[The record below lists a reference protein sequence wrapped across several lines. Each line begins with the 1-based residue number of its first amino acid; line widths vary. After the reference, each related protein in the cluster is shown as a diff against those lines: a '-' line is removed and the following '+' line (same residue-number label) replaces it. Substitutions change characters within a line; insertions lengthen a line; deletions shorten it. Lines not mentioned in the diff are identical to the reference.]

1 MGEVWRG
8 RDTKLAR
15 DVALKILPE
24 LFAGDPDRLA
34 RFQREAQVLASLN
47 HPNIAAIY
55 GLEEGEIA
63 GGARYVRAL
72 VLELVE
78 GPTLADRIALGPVPI
93 EEALPAALQIA
104 EALEAAHAQGII
116 HRDLKPANVKV
127 KADGTVK
134 VLDFGLAKLN
144 DPNPPTDPNAPMAL
158 SLSPTMT
165 SPAMTRMGVIMGT
178 AAYMSPE
185 QARGARVD
193 SRSDVWAFGVVLYE
207 MLAGRQLFDG
217 ATVSD
222 TLAAVLRAD
231 PEWHRLPPG
240 LPPSLQR
247 LLERCLE
254 RNVKRRL
261 QHIGDARIEIEDLLS
276 GRGDSVASAVAPA
289 GSRRRG
295 VATTTVIALITAFV
309 AGALTWVLKP
319 ESTAGALRTSFVIS
333 TPDGET
339 LNSVVPIALSPD
351 GRQLVYGV
359 GLSGAGRLFHRSLDA
374 FESRPL
380 DVGDARSP
388 FFSPE
393 GDTVGFYSPVSSE
406 LRQLRLGGGSA
417 TRIVD
422 SSNNGA
428 DWGEDHT
435 LVFVERWGGPLRVL
449 RPGAPAAVDLTRVDV
464 GAKESAHLHPQVLPG
479 NRGVLFTV
487 WSGAPTWDEAQI
499 AVADLQTGR
508 HAVVLRGGTSA
519 RYASSGHL
527 VFWRGNAL
535 VAAPFDLGS
544 LKVTGEQATVV
555 PDVRLN
561 NAPGSADFVLSRT
574 GTLAYV
580 KGRVD
585 TFAES
590 FIVDRAGRQVARLDE
605 AESVGEPAFS
615 PDGARVALTLFRG
628 GAYGVGVYDLA
639 RRLLTP
645 VALTGD
651 NSAPAWMREGN
662 RVVFIS
668 NASGGYNY
676 YTAASDGSD
685 APQPIFSSEQSY
697 HGDPSAWS
705 PDGRHM
711 LYVRPSEKTGTDIWD
726 RPSGEKTEPQALLAT
741 ASNESSPVF
750 SPDGRYIAY
759 NSDESGKSEVY
770 VRPFPDVNAWRRKL
784 SPSGGRAARWNR
796 DGTEILY
803 LTGKG
808 LMKVPVPPARG
819 EAPPLFGE
827 ASLTLP
833 IEGINS
839 FDLSPDGKTI
849 AITRVPIEK
858 AAREIHVVVNWFD
871 ELRQLVPAR

>member
-47 HPNIAAIY
+47 HPHIAAIY

-63 GGARYVRAL
+63 EGAPYVRAL

-78 GPTLADRIALGPVPI
+78 GPTLADRIVQGPVPI
-93 EEALPAALQIA
+93 EEALPVALQIA

-116 HRDLKPANVKV
+116 HRDLKPANIKV
-127 KADGTVK
+127 KADGMVK

-144 DPNPPTDPNAPMAL
+144 DPNLADSNNPMAL

-185 QARGARVD
+185 QARGMTVD

-231 PEWHRLPPG
+231 PEWNRLPPG
-240 LPPSLQR
+240 LPPSLRR
-247 LLERCLE
+247 LLGRCLE
-254 RNVKRRL
+254 RDAKRRL

-276 GRGDSVASAVAPA
+276 GRVDGAATTAVPVRSRLLGVVTTAVA
-289 GSRRRG
+289 
-295 VATTTVIALITAFV
+295 VLITALV

-319 ESTAGALRTSFVIS
+319 QSTADVPRTSFVIS
-333 TPDGET
+333 TPDGQP
-339 LNSVVPIALSPD
+339 LNGTVPIALSPD
-351 GRQLVYGV
+351 GRQLVYSV
-359 GLSGAGRLFHRSLDA
+359 GLSGPSRLFHRGLDA

-380 DVGDARSP
+380 DAGDATMP
-388 FFSPE
+388 FFSHE
-393 GDTVGFYSPVSSE
+393 GDAVGFFSPSSGE
-406 LRQLRLGGGSA
+406 LRQLRLGGGAAS
-417 TRIVD
+417 RIVD
-422 SSNNGA
+422 TSGSNGA
-428 DWGEDHT
+428 DWGEDHVV
-435 LVFVERWGGPLRVL
+435 VFVERWGGPVRVL
-449 RPGAPAAVDLTRVDV
+449 RPGTSAAVDLTRIDV
-464 GAKESAHLHPQVLPG
+464 AAKESAHIHPQILPG
-479 NRGVLFTV
+479 NRGVLFTI
-487 WSGAPTWDEAQI
+487 WSGAPTWDEAKI

-508 HAVVLRGGTSA
+508 HSVVLPGGTSA
-519 RYASSGHL
+519 RYAASGHL
-527 VFWRGNAL
+527 VFWRGSAL
-535 VAAPFDLGS
+535 VAAPFDLDS
-544 LKVTGEQATVV
+544 LTVTGEPVTVV

-561 NAPGSADFVLSRT
+561 NGPGSADFALSRT

-605 AESVGEPAFS
+605 TQPVGNPAFS
-615 PDGARVALTLFRG
+615 PDGALVALTLFRG

-645 VALTGD
+645 VALVGD
-651 NSAPAWMREGN
+651 NSDPAWTREGD
-662 RVVFIS
+662 RVVFVS
-668 NASGGYNY
+668 NAVGSYNY
-676 YTAASDGSD
+676 YSAPSDGSGT
-685 APQPIFSSEQSY
+685 PEPLFV
-697 HGDPSAWS
+697 SAQGYSGVPPVWS

-711 LYVRPSEKTGTDIWD
+711 LYVKPSGKTGLDIWD
-726 RPSGEKTEPQALLAT
+726 RPSGEKAEPRALIAT
-741 ASNESSPVF
+741 ASNESNPSF
-750 SPDGRYIAY
+750 SPDGRFVAY
-759 NSDESGKSEVY
+759 TTDESGKSEVY
-770 VRPFPDVNAWRRKL
+770 VRPFPDVNSRRWL
-784 SPSGGRAARWNR
+784 LSGGRAVRWSR
-796 DGTEILY
+796 DGTEILF

-808 LMKVPVPPARG
+808 LMKVPVTPARG
-819 EAPPLFGE
+819 DVPPSFGQP
-827 ASLTLP
+827 SLTLP
-833 IEGINS
+833 LEGINS

-871 ELRQLVPAR
+871 ELRRLVPSR